1 MITFFPTP
9 YTDELF
15 YSVIARYKVWN
26 GILDNKTLLR
36 ELYGKVSVTAG
47 RQLPANFESLINNLP
62 YTYAKKAD
70 GLIRENTVFKFYT
83 AFATKEI
90 AEKIFCSMSGNNGSN
105 IYNTLGLSNNVVHID
120 TSLKYCEECITED
133 RINHGEA
140 YWHLMHQ
147 FDRVLICNKHNRV
160 LKVLNKSSE
169 KINRQEYLNLEIEVE
184 ADDGNYIAQL
194 DDRAMMLQKIY
205 CDNIKKLI
213 QMDFEYKKINY
224 FREKYVEKLIK
235 MEISDNRMKL
245 NQEDI
250 FKAFKGFYGE
260 EYLDALGINFYIK
273 NQYNWVIKI
282 CRKHRNLFHP
292 MQHLLMIQFLNI
304 DIEELFKKDDI
315 KTDDKYRLQKKNIDE
330 ITERRKLWL
339 TLKDVHRDLTVSEL
353 RKYDYSTYRWLL
365 KYDKEWILK
374 NSPKRKSKGNNHK
387 VDWKQRDKEILAL
400 CKNAVSEILK
410 SEQKPQRVSISLIG
424 RIIGKQYL
432 LTKYLDRLIRT
443 KKFLEVNTE
452 SVKEFQ
458 ERRITWVKYEYPNVA
473 EWKQKRIIGVN
484 KEQ

>member
-9 YTDELF
+9 YPDELL

-36 ELYGKVSVTAG
+36 ELYGKASVTAG

-62 YTYAKKAD
+62 WTYAKKAD
-70 GLIRENTVFKFYT
+70 ELIMKNTAFKFYT

-90 AEKIFCSMSGNNGSN
+90 SEKIFCSMNGDNGSN
-105 IYNTLGLSNNVVHID
+105 IYNTLGLSNSVVNID
-120 TSLKYCEECITED
+120 TSLKYCEECIAED
-133 RINHGEA
+133 RKNYGEA
-140 YWHLMHQ
+140 YWHLKHQ
-147 FDRVLICNKHNRV
+147 LDEVLICNKHNRV
-160 LKVLNKSSE
+160 LKILNKSIE

-184 ADDGNYIAQL
+184 ADDGFYVAEL
-194 DDRAMMLQKIY
+194 DDRAMMLQKVY
-205 CDNIKKLI
+205 CDNIEKLI
-213 QMDFEYKKINY
+213 QMDFEYKKMNF
-224 FREKYVEKLIK
+224 FREVYVEKLIE
-235 MEISDNRMKL
+235 MGISDNRMKL
-245 NQEDI
+245 NQEDVL
-250 FKAFKGFYGE
+250 KAFKGFYGN

-273 NQYNWVIKI
+273 NQYNWVTKI

-304 DIEELFKKDDI
+304 DIEEIFQKDDV
-315 KTDDKYRLQKKNIDE
+315 KTDNKDILQKKNINE
-330 ITERRKLWL
+330 IKERRKSWL
-339 TLKDVHRDLTVSEL
+339 ILKDEHNDLSVSEL

-400 CKNAVSEILK
+400 CKDALSKILK
-410 SEQKPQRVSISLIG
+410 TDKKPQRVSKALIG
-424 RIIGKQYL
+424 RMIGKQYL
-432 LTKYLDRLIRT
+432 IAKYLDRLVET
-443 KKFLEVNTE
+443 KKFLEDNVE
-452 SVKEFQ
+452 SVEQFQ
-458 ERRITWVKYEYPNVA
+458 ERRITWVKYEYHDMSK
-473 EWKQKRIIGVN
+473 WKQRRIIGVN